1 MNKKV
6 LREYI
11 INAVISGIYSVW
23 GSCVLLSTS
32 AKKFMLDIK
41 GKKLETSENT
51 DSLLY
56 FFENIVHILK
66 SVTNDIVRCIFG
78 YIPLSVG
85 IIALF
90 LSSIAVLC
98 FMKNKIHKTVGYHI
112 IMIFSYSILGVFT
125 VIYLFIAG
133 IFK

>member
-23 GSCVLLSTS
+23 GSCVLLSTTI
-32 AKKFMLDIK
+32 KKYFLDVN
-41 GKKLETSENT
+41 GEKLDNSENT
-51 DSLLY
+51 DDLIHCFKS
-56 FFENIVHILK
+56 IVHIFK
-66 SVTNDIVRCIFG
+66 SITNDIIRCIFG
-78 YIPLSVG
+78 YVPLFVG
-85 IIALF
+85 IIALS

-98 FMKNKIHKTVGYHI
+98 FMKNKIQKTVGYHI
-112 IMIFSYSILGVFT
+112 TMIFSYSILGIFT
-125 VIYLFIAG
+125 IIYLFIAG